1 MKVWIEKAP
10 YGGTKNRGKYLL
22 CCDKVKF
29 PSDKKTIIGRIYK
42 GTLTDDELEELKE
55 KIERVVG
62 E

>member
-1 MKVWIEKAP
+1 MKVWIESTVW
-10 YGGTKNRGKYLL
+10 GTKNQGKYVI

-29 PSDKKTIIGRIYK
+29 PSDKKTIIGRIYN

-55 KIERVVG
+55 KIKKGIE